1 MGTHVGIGLQLNPT
15 VTELRPH
22 GVDPSLYDYAE
33 LLCDQFTGPLDA
45 GFVLE
50 PLMRPMLEQVAST
63 HKLIAHGNYGNE
75 FGFEPIDETPGVL
88 RHIAAAHAMESPWYA
103 DHMFFGFPAPS
114 YVWSSPLPFSRAEI
128 ERVAG
133 RAAALQDRLKL
144 PLLHENAFYYAPMP
158 GTEIAEAEFIAAMV
172 EKAQTHLLLDLHN
185 IYSNSRN
192 FEGYDAWSFLR
203 TVPLDRVLEIHLA
216 GGQEE
221 AGWYHDFHSNP
232 VPEPVWEML
241 GYVVER
247 APNLRAIVL
256 EVQGPAHSTVSRPVD
271 PSWVPMINGDLRRA
285 RAVLDAHRA
294 PAAGAGAAAVA
305 RAGRAR

>member
-1 MGTHVGIGLQLNPT
+1 MAEADAMGTHVGIGLQLNPT
-15 VTELRPH
+15 VTELRPQ

-50 PLMRPMLEQVAST
+50 PLMRPMLEQAAST

-192 FEGYDAWSFLR
+192 FEGYDAWAFLR

-216 GGQEE
+216 GGQQAE
-221 AGWYHDFHSNP
+221 GWYHDFHSNP

-247 APNLRAIVL
+247 ARNLRAIVL
-256 EVQGPAHSTVSRPVD
+256 EVQGPAHSAVSRPVD
-271 PSWVPMINGDLRRA
+271 GSWVPMINDDLRRA

-294 PAAGAGAAAVA
+294 PVQA
-305 RAGRAR
+305 RR